1 MAAILKNKM
10 AVKRKKKIF
19 LLISTISMGQHNNYY
34 AKVCFLPF
42 QSPDPSPPLSNLIF
56 NNNIP
61 ILSNLIGH
69 YTNYSRGYFSST

>member
-10 AVKRKKKIF
+10 AVKRKKKNF

-42 QSPDPSPPLSNLIF
+42 QSQDPSPPLSTIWLVLIRS
-56 NNNIP
+56 P
-61 ILSNLIGH
+61 
-69 YTNYSRGYFSST
+69 